1 MPERE
6 PEPVLG
12 HGITIGFK
20 TSPSNV
26 EWGTLDETWALAGE
40 LEVYS
45 AGWVSDHL
53 TDPAQPRGGAS
64 FEALT
69 TVAALAHRVPGKWI
83 GIGVLSNTF
92 RHPAVLAK
100 QATVLDHATG
110 GRFIL
115 GIGAGWHE
123 GEHEALGIP
132 LPPMRERFDRLEGSL
147 RVLRALFSDEARR
160 PPGVTLDD
168 VIAPLRDATNEP
180 PPTRVG
186 GPPLFHGGQ
195 KPRGLELAGRYGDGW
210 VLPMSNAGDLGYWHE
225 RRDAIRRAM
234 EAARRNP
241 DAFVMTGQVAC
252 GTTATERA
260 TALQRAIA
268 LARNGAGHLVLG
280 MPPSLGPQ
288 GLRVITTEV
297 AEPLRAAL

>member
-1 MPERE
+1 MADPL
-6 PEPVLG
+6 EPVLG
-12 HGITIGFK
+12 PGVTIGFK
-20 TSPSNV
+20 TSPNNV
-26 EWGTLDETWALAGE
+26 DWVTLDETWSLAGE
-40 LEVYS
+40 LDVFS

-53 TDPAQPRGGAS
+53 TDPAQPRGGPS

-69 TVAALAHRVPGKWI
+69 TVAALAHRVPGRWI

-123 GEHEALGIP
+123 GEHAALGIP
-132 LPPMRERFDRLEGSL
+132 LPPMRERFDRFESSL
-147 RVLRALFSDEARR
+147 RVLRALFSDEARGA
-160 PPGVTLDD
+160 PGVSLDD
-168 VIAPLRDATNEP
+168 PVAPLHDASNEP
-180 PPTRVG
+180 PPTRPG
-186 GPPLFHGGQ
+186 GPPIFHGGQ

-210 VLPMSNAGDLGYWHE
+210 ILPMSRAGDLAYWHE
-225 RRDAIRRAM
+225 RRDAIRRSM
-234 EAARRNP
+234 DAAGRDP

-252 GTTATERA
+252 GTTPEERVLARERA
-260 TALQRAIA
+260 LV

-280 MPPSLGPQ
+280 MSSDLGPD
-288 GLRVITTEV
+288 GLRTITSEV
-297 AEPLRAAL
+297 AEPLAAAL